1 MKRLV
6 FIWLLFLSYIFA
18 ESLEINEYK
27 SDIYYGNGIMTTRY
41 EAEFSLEQTLN
52 PAILKQ
58 VYNSDKE
65 KMKKFHQFVLS
76 YNYSAKEDFGNTPIA
91 MVLDLMESYE
101 VNANNSKRLKA

>member
-1 MKRLV
+1 MKKYILIG
-6 FIWLLFLSYIFA
+6 FLFVSALQS
-18 ESLEINEYK
+18 STLDINEYK
-27 SDIYYGNGIMTTRY
+27 SDIYYGNGIMTTKK
-41 EAEFSLEQTLN
+41 EAKATLHKTLK
-52 PAILKQ
+52 PDILKQ

-65 KMKKFHQFVLS
+65 KMKKFHQFILS